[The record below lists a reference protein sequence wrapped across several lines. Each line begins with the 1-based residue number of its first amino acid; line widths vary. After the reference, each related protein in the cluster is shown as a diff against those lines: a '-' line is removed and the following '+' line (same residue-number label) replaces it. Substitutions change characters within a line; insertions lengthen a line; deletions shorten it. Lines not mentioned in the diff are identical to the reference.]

1 MSTLYSVQ
9 SISICINYCV
19 HGDEYEYGDTL
30 PPSIHLRN
38 RGHNRDLAWST
49 INNQGYPGFRDIY
62 VLNSLSTDEIR
73 AQFVF
78 VVRFRIQLCAGCSPS
93 FRSLS

>member
-1 MSTLYSVQ
+1 M
-9 SISICINYCV
+9 N
-19 HGDEYEYGDTL
+19 EYENGDTL
-30 PPSIHLRN
+30 PHWIYSTYVTVVN
-38 RGHNRDLAWST
+38 SRDLAWST
-49 INNQGYPGFRDIY
+49 IDNQGYPGFRDIY
-62 VLNSLSTDEIR
+62 TLYSMSTDEIR